1 MFKVN
6 NRNTKKR
13 CEICSKLTIKN
24 TRTMFSGIL
33 LSTLNIF
40 HIFFSVSIVDFDQV
54 DGQIV
59 IISFKRNKN
68 NSQKLMAE

>member
-1 MFKVN
+1 
-6 NRNTKKR
+6 
-13 CEICSKLTIKN
+13 
-24 TRTMFSGIL
+24 MFSGIL